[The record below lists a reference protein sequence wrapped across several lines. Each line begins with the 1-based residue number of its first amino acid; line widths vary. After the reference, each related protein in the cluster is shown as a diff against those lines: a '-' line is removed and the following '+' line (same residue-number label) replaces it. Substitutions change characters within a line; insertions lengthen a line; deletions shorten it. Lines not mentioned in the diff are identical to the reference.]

1 MHGWI
6 VNTLYM
12 HNHNSGTAF
21 LSADKKII
29 IVGNPN
35 VGKSVIF
42 GLLTGRYATVSNYS
56 GTTVTITSG
65 TTTLNGVDTPVIDT
79 PGVNNLIPMSEDE
92 VVTRDIL
99 LSENIRLVVQVA
111 DAKNLNRGLLI
122 SIQLAEMGLPFFLV
136 LNMWDE
142 AKSRGIDVNLE
153 RLSDTIGAT
162 VIPAVGVEKKGLKE
176 IRDTLSEKKYPS
188 LNINYGVI
196 IEEAIKKLEP
206 LLPESNISN
215 MSNMSNISRR
225 SIALML
231 LAGDESIKRWLR
243 SLKTTGSA
251 SAIADIESIRKE
263 TQEKFYEP
271 LGYVINQKRV
281 KVSQKIFSEVISK
294 NRTERSTIYS
304 HLGKWAMHPLWGIP
318 VLAVVLFL
326 MYEFVGVLGAQTFV
340 DLLENRLFGGYINP
354 YLISVVT
361 TFISDS
367 FFKDLLVGEYG
378 IITMALTYS
387 IAIILPIVGTFFI
400 AFGILED
407 SGYLPRLAIM
417 VHKIFKLM
425 GLQGKAVLPMVLG
438 LGCDTMATLTARIME
453 TKKERV
459 IVTLLLA
466 LGVPCSAQLGVI
478 LGMLGSVSFT
488 VTLLWIAIDVLVL
501 FLIGLLAS
509 KLIKGEQSDFVFDI
523 PPLRLPVL
531 SNIIFKTFSR
541 ISWYL
546 KEAVPLFILGTLI
559 LFTLDKLHVLKF
571 IQVLASPVV
580 VNFLGLPAKATDA
593 FLIGFLRRD
602 YGAAGLYALAS
613 AGQLNPNQILV
624 SLVTITLFVPC
635 VANLMVMI
643 KERGLKTALAIVI
656 FIFPFAFFVGG
667 VVNYALNLFG
677 VKL

>member
-1 MHGWI
+1 
-6 VNTLYM
+6 M
-12 HNHNSGTAF
+12 HNHDSGTAVV
-21 LSADKKII
+21 SADKKII

-65 TTTLNGVDTPVIDT
+65 TTVLDGVDTPVIDT

-99 LSENIRLVVQVA
+99 LSENISLVVQVA

-122 SIQLAEMGLPFFLV
+122 SLQLAEMGLPFFLV

-142 AKSRGIDVNLE
+142 AKSRGIDVDLK
-153 RLSDTIGAT
+153 RLSDAISAT

-176 IRDTLSEKKYPS
+176 IRDALSEKKYPS
-188 LNINYGVI
+188 ININYGVI
-196 IEEAIKKLEP
+196 IEDAIKKLEP
-206 LLPESNISN
+206 CLPE
-215 MSNMSNISRR
+215 SNMSNISRR

-231 LAGDESIKRWLR
+231 LAGDVSIMRWLGGLKNQGST
-243 SLKTTGSA
+243 SLLNN
-251 SAIADIESIRKE
+251 IETIRKE

-271 LGYVINQKRV
+271 LGYVINQRRV
-281 KVSQKIFSEVISK
+281 KVTQKIFSDVISK
-294 NRTERSTIYS
+294 YRTDRSTVYS
-304 HLGKWAMHPLWGIP
+304 HLGRWAMHPLWGIP

-354 YLISVVT
+354 FLISLT
-361 TFISDS
+361 ASFIADS

-425 GLQGKAVLPMVLG
+425 GLHGKAVLPMVLG

-453 TKKERV
+453 TRKER
-459 IVTLLLA
+459 ILVTLLLA

-478 LGMLGSVSFT
+478 LGMLGGVSFL
-488 VTLLWIAIDVLVL
+488 VTLLWISIVVLVL
-501 FLIGLLAS
+501 FLVGLIAS
-509 KLIKGEQSDFVFDI
+509 MVIKGEQSDFVFDI
-523 PPLRLPVL
+523 PPLRMPVL

-559 LFTLDKLHVLKF
+559 LFTLDKLNVLKF
-571 IQVLASPVV
+571 MQVLASPVV
-580 VNFLGLPAKATDA
+580 VNFLGLPSKATDA

-643 KERGLKTALAIVI
+643 KERGLKTALAIVL

-667 VVNYALNLFG
+667 VVNFTLNLFRI
-677 VKL
+677 KL

>member
-1 MHGWI
+1 
-6 VNTLYM
+6 M
-12 HNHNSGTAF
+12 HNHESGTAVVT
-21 LSADKKII
+21 ADKKVI

-65 TTTLNGVDTPVIDT
+65 TTTINGVDTPVIDT
-79 PGVNNLIPMSEDE
+79 PGVNSLIPMSEDE
-92 VVTRDIL
+92 IVSRDIL
-99 LSENIRLVVQVA
+99 LNENIRLVVQVA

-122 SIQLAEMGLPFFLV
+122 TIQLAEMGLPFVLV

-142 AKSRGIDVNLE
+142 AKSRGINVDIKGLAA
-153 RLSDTIGAT
+153 STGAT
-162 VIPAVGVEKKGLKE
+162 VIPTVGVERTGLKE
-176 IRDTLSEKKYPS
+176 LREALTEKKYPS
-188 LNINYGVI
+188 ININYGGI
-196 IEEAIKKLEP
+196 IEEGVKNIEH
-206 LLPESNISN
+206 LLPESNISK
-215 MSNMSNISRR
+215 RA
-225 SIALML
+225 IALML
-231 LAGDESIKRWLR
+231 IAGDDSLRPWLGT
-243 SLKTTGSA
+243 LISA
-251 SAIADIESIRKE
+251 SDIKKIESVRNEIKG
-263 TQEKFYEP
+263 KFFEP
-271 LGYVINQKRV
+271 LGYVISQKRM
-281 KVSQKIFSEVISK
+281 KVCQNIFSEVTSK
-294 NRTERSTIYS
+294 YQPERSTVALNFAAN
-304 HLGKWAMHPLWGIP
+304 LGRWAMHPFWGIP

-340 DLLENRLFGGYINP
+340 DILEHRLFGGYINP
-354 YLISVVT
+354 YLTHIVT
-361 TFISDS
+361 TFIPDS

-417 VHKIFKLM
+417 VHKIFKMM
-425 GLQGKAVLPMVLG
+425 GLHGKAVLPMVLG

-453 TKKERV
+453 TKKERI

-466 LGVPCSAQLGVI
+466 LGVPCSAQLGVV

-488 VTLLWIAIDVLVL
+488 VTLLWIVIVVLVP
-501 FLIGLLAS
+501 FLVGLLAS
-509 KLIKGEQSDFVFDI
+509 MVIKGEQSDFVFDI

-559 LFTLDKLHVLKF
+559 LFTLNKVGILEF
-571 IQVLASPVV
+571 IEKIASPLV
-580 VNFLGLPAKATDA
+580 VNFLGLPQKATDA

-613 AGQLNPNQILV
+613 AGKLNPNQILV

-643 KERGLKTALAIVI
+643 KERGLKTALAMVI
-656 FIFPFAFFVGG
+656 FIFPFAFFIGG
-667 VVNYALNLFG
+667 VVNFTLNLFRIT
-677 VKL
+677 L